1 MDYAVIT
8 NGVVS
13 NVILLDESEEPTIA
27 EATGWMLVKLG
38 EQYKQ
43 DGIINPDYIYTKIGW
58 LYNEKTGK
66 FSAPGDADISGS

>member
-13 NVILLDESEEPTIA
+13 NVILLNESEESAIA

-66 FSAPGDADISGS
+66 FSDPGDADISGS